1 MSLTIPEL
9 RQALNT
15 EDARKAFWINI
26 YNAYFLL
33 LRQQEWQRPHIFREP
48 LVPIAGTRFSLDEIE
63 HGILR
68 RCRAK
73 WALGYLPSPLFR
85 RSVRQLMLQRPDYRI
100 HFALNCGARSCP
112 PICFYSEERVNAQLD
127 LATQGFLEQETVV
140 DETHKVLHTTRL
152 MRWYLGDF
160 GGFHGIRQ
168 LLVRTLGLK
177 PQSWRIRF
185 QSYDWR
191 ESLYRFSS

>member
-1 MSLTIPEL
+1 MRLTIPEL
-9 RQALNT
+9 QQHLPTDN
-15 EDARKAFWINI
+15 ARKAFWINI

-33 LRQQEWQRPHIFREP
+33 LRQQGWQRPDIFREP
-48 LVPIAGTRFSLDEIE
+48 LVPVAGKRFSLDEIE

-68 RCRAK
+68 RCRSK
-73 WALGYLPSPLFR
+73 WALGYLPSPFFR
-85 RSVRQLMLQRPDYRI
+85 RSVYRLMLQRPDYRI
-100 HFALNCGARSCP
+100 HFALNCGARGCP
-112 PICFYSEERVNAQLD
+112 PIGFYREDQIQQQLD
-127 LATQGFLEQETVV
+127 TATHGFLEQETVV
-140 DETHKVLHTTRL
+140 DETHKILHTTRL

-177 PQSWRIRF
+177 PQSWRIHF

>member
-1 MSLTIPEL
+1 MRLTIPEL
-9 RQALNT
+9 QQHLPTDN
-15 EDARKAFWINI
+15 ARKAFWINI

-33 LRQQEWQRPHIFREP
+33 LRQQGWQRPDIFGEP
-48 LVPIAGTRFSLDEIE
+48 LVPVAGKRFSLDEIE

-68 RCRAK
+68 RCRSK
-73 WALGYLPSPLFR
+73 WALGYLPSPFFR
-85 RSVRQLMLQRPDYRI
+85 RSVYRLMLQRPDYRI
-100 HFALNCGARSCP
+100 HFALNCGARGCP
-112 PICFYSEERVNAQLD
+112 PIGFYREDQIQQQLD
-127 LATQGFLEQETVV
+127 TATHGFLEQETVV
-140 DETHKVLHTTRL
+140 DETHKILHTTRL

-177 PQSWRIRF
+177 PQSWRIHF